1 MTAQPATASA
11 LVDALNRFEDNRE
24 SRELVL
30 KALLHSR
37 VFVLLDRPW
46 DGKSLPT
53 TETRLLFVSDGE
65 DKEQAMLAVFTGR
78 EQAEAALTAMD
89 EFKFPVEVD
98 AQWALLSVPA
108 QTGVR
113 INPNG
118 APAFRILPELTQELR
133 KIAERNLQRRMPGAG
148 TQAP

>member
-11 LVDALNRFEDNRE
+11 LIDALAHFEDDRE
-24 SRELVL
+24 SRERVL

-53 TETRLLFVSDGE
+53 TETRLLFVSDG
-65 DKEQAMLAVFTGR
+65 DNKEQAMLAVFTDR
-78 EQAEAALTAMD
+78 KQAEGALAAMD

-118 APAFRILPELTQELR
+118 TPAFRILPELTLELR
-133 KIAERNLQRRMPGAG
+133 KIVEQNLQRRMPGAG
-148 TQAP
+148 TQTP